1 MDILISKDKN
11 FLYFDGKVANIA
23 TNNSVD
29 LSLISI
35 TEIIDIFKSQST
47 SLLRENNNNLIEIN
61 SIIRS
66 IGHLINED
74 LNFEDKQFFLF
85 ELENKLSNNLL
96 VESIDNTILIT
107 EQAWDWIKDK
117 AGKAWDTT
125 KSGLKS
131 GLKWVGNKLS
141 DVGKYLWTQGLPW
154 FFDKL
159 REFCYS
165 PIGVG
170 LDVALTVALPAAGKV
185 IMSVVWGALLIWEV
199 KELIDKGPSFE
210 TIMNVI
216 FAAIGV
222 LVPALSKAGRLAIG
236 TSKSLGALPKASR
249 GIITK
254 ILNTGKGM
262 IGKII
267 SVAEKGA
274 VWLASLFG
282 SRAKSWM
289 SGVLSSL
296 KSSLTKSFNS
306 VGKKMVGGRRTVS
319 TTRVAAGLSQ
329 GLKAGLIF
337 LGIDMTLKKFLET
350 ETGKNLVK
358 KLQKLFGYTD
368 EQMTDDEFVEEGVKR
383 YIIVQNPNLNLKDS
397 DKIEIEIDEANNKMI
412 VTVNGKKYKNKNNL
426 KDNFI
431 LIPYESNE
439 KEEIVTDFDKNW
451 DYMKKNNQYFA
462 KRKNSTNWILTK
474 GEPENSIKNKVFNL
488 I

>member
-117 AGKAWDTT
+117 AGKAWDAT

-319 TTRVAAGLSQ
+319 TTRIAAGLSQ

-337 LGIDMTLKKFLET
+337 LGIDMALSKFLET
-350 ETGKNLVK
+350 ETGKNLIK
-358 KLQKLFGYTD
+358 KIQKLFGYTD
-368 EQMTDDEFVEEGVKR
+368 EQMSDKEFILEGTKK
-383 YIIVQNPNLNLKDS
+383 YIILDNPNLNIKDS
-397 DKIEIEIDEANNKMI
+397 DKIEVDFDEENKIMV
-412 VTVNGKKYKNKNNL
+412 VTINGVKYKNKNDL
-426 KDNFI
+426 SQNFI
-431 LIPYESNE
+431 LIPYNSNE

-474 GEPENSIKNKVFNL
+474 GEPEKSIKNKVFNL